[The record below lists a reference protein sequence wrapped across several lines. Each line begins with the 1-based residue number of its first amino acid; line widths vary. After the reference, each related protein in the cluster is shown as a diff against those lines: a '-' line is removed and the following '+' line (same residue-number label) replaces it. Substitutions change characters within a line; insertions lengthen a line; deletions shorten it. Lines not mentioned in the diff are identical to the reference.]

1 MEWSEK
7 YKKSIDCNNPKG
19 FSQKA
24 HCQGRKKK
32 NETTMKLSEL
42 KEVIREISRNKF
54 YESLNEISVQ
64 PGSSEYV
71 NLNDSD
77 ETILDIAKQYIK
89 FPHSRLKTNGVKL
102 QKSASD
108 LGKLLGYPTKPG
120 ELLQY
125 DNSGVPY
132 LDKNKLTFNKNKA
145 PLWKMFKSGKL
156 SQKEYKDIVTPLIK
170 NYWTVA
176 KLWRSYLYL
185 QNVPAGSRAA
195 KAAAMRDMG

>member
-1 MEWSEK
+1 MGWSEK
-7 YKKSIDCNNPKG
+7 YKKSIDCSSPKG

-24 HCQGRKKK
+24 HCQGKKK

-42 KEVIREISRNKF
+42 KEAIREVSRKKF
-54 YESLNEISVQ
+54 YESLNEASIQ
-64 PGSSEYV
+64 PGSAEYV
-71 NLNDSD
+71 NIKDTD
-77 ETILDIAKQYIK
+77 EKLLDIAKQYAK

-102 QKSASD
+102 QKTASD

-120 ELLQY
+120 DLLQY
-125 DNSGVPY
+125 DNTGIPY

-145 PLWKMFKSGKL
+145 PLWQMFKSGKL

-176 KLWRSYLYL
+176 KLWRSFLYL
-185 QNVPAGSRAA
+185 RNVPAGSRAA
-195 KAAAMRDMG
+195 KSAAMRDMR